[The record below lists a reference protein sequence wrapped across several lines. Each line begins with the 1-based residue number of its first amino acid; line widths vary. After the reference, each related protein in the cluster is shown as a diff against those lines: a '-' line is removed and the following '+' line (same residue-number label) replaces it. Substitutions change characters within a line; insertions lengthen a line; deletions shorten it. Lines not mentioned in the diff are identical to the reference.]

1 MEIHMNII
9 IVGCGKVGSALA
21 DQLNEESNNITVID
35 TLPEKVSE
43 ISSKFDVMGVVGNGA
58 THTVQMEAGIDSADL
73 LIAVTGSD

>member
-1 MEIHMNII
+1 MNII

-58 THTVQMEAGIDSADL
+58 THTVQMEAGIDSAS
-73 LIAVTGSD
+73 AAFVTS